1 MIKKD
6 LYNLIKTIVKSDKIK
21 NIEES
26 EWDSLAH
33 LSILMELDKIFPN
46 QKYGKYYLLDRPYN
60 VYLTQEIIDMIEE
73 MEGQ

>member
-46 QKYGKYYLLDRPYN
+46 QITGIENIAEANSYKKLEKVLLAKKLLND
-60 VYLTQEIIDMIEE
+60 
-73 MEGQ
+73 